1 MVSEPNEVSLK
12 EPDKLVSVL
21 EKRVEHLRSTYDQY
35 FQGLERV
42 EPLPERADLRRQIL
56 QIRTIQSRNTGLRF
70 RINQLVA
77 KFNVYED
84 YWNRVARQV
93 EEGTYSREIAM
104 AHYRLKK
111 RTERDADRE
120 KISAAAPSPKHPPT
134 EKPDA
139 DAASSGATVRNVLT
153 DDKLSAIYEA
163 YVKAKR
169 RCQENVNGLTKE
181 VLASSIK
188 KQVSVIMTK
197 HNCKSIEFKVLI
209 KDGKAVLK
217 VLPK

>member
-1 MVSEPNEVSLK
+1 MASEPNGVSLK
-12 EPDKLVSVL
+12 EPEKLVLVL

-42 EPLPERADLRRQIL
+42 EPLPERDDLRRQIL

-104 AHYRLKK
+104 ARYRIKK
-111 RTERDADRE
+111 RIEHDTDRE
-120 KISAAAPSPKHPPT
+120 NISAASPSPKHPPT

-163 YVKAKR
+163 YVKARRALPGKR
-169 RCQENVNGLTKE
+169 QRIDQRGSGVFNQEAGFGHFE
-181 VLASSIK
+181 
-188 KQVSVIMTK
+188 
-197 HNCKSIEFKVLI
+197 
-209 KDGKAVLK
+209 
-217 VLPK
+217 